1 MKNYIDTIFF
11 DLFGVL
17 IGINM
22 EVVINHISKSTNTPF
37 LTTKD
42 IIMGEPFM
50 KLERKEINF
59 TEYFNEISIHLPNN
73 SITINKLNSLWAN
86 PEIGELPI
94 ASEINELNK
103 KYKVWIITNTTEAHI
118 KKLKNE
124 FSFLYN
130 VNGIIT
136 SETAGF
142 QKPNY
147 KIFQYALDKSKS
159 NVTSSIFIDD
169 NLSNVNSAENLGI
182 ISHRYIDY
190 NQFLNFKHKYF

>member
-1 MKNYIDTIFF
+1 MKNNIDTIFF

-50 KLERKEINF
+50 KLERKEIDF
-59 TEYFNEISIHLPNN
+59 SEYFNEISIHLPTN
-73 SITINKLNSLWAN
+73 SITINELNNLWAN
-86 PEIGELPI
+86 SGIGELPI
-94 ASEINELNK
+94 TSEINALTE
-103 KYKVWIITNTTEAHI
+103 KYKIWIITNTTEAHI
-118 KKLKNE
+118 NKLKEE

-136 SETAGF
+136 SEAAGC
-142 QKPNY
+142 QKPNC

-159 NVTSSIFIDD
+159 DVTASIFIDD
-169 NLSNVNSAENLGI
+169 NYSNVNSAENFGMI
-182 ISHRYIDY
+182 AHRYTDY

>member
-17 IGINM
+17 VGINM

-50 KLERKEINF
+50 KLERKEIDF
-59 TEYFNEISIHLPNN
+59 TEYFNEISIYLPKN
-73 SITINKLNSLWAN
+73 SITINELNNLWVN
-86 PEIGELPI
+86 SGIGELPI

>member
-17 IGINM
+17 VGINM

-50 KLERKEINF
+50 KLERKEIDF
-59 TEYFNEISIHLPNN
+59 TEYFNEISIYLPKN
-73 SITINKLNSLWAN
+73 SITINKLNSLWVN
-86 PEIGELPI
+86 SEIGELPI
-94 ASEINELNK
+94 ASEINELTK

-169 NLSNVNSAENLGI
+169 NLSNVNSAENFGI

-190 NQFLNFKHKYF
+190 NQFLIFKHKYF

>member
-17 IGINM
+17 VGINM

-37 LTTKD
+37 STTKD

-50 KLERKEINF
+50 KLERKEIDF
-59 TEYFNEISIHLPNN
+59 TEYFNEISIYLPKN
-73 SITINKLNSLWAN
+73 SITINKLNSLWVN
-86 PEIGELPI
+86 SEIGELPI
-94 ASEINELNK
+94 ASEINELTK

-169 NLSNVNSAENLGI
+169 NLSNVNSAENFGI

-190 NQFLNFKHKYF
+190 NQFLIFKHKYF

>member
-22 EVVINHISKSTNTPF
+22 EVVINHISKATNTPF

-59 TEYFNEISIHLPNN
+59 IEYFNQISIHFPKN
-73 SITINKLNSLWAN
+73 SITINKLNRIWVNS
-86 PEIGELPI
+86 ETGELPI
-94 ASEINELNK
+94 ASEINELVE
-103 KYKVWIITNTTEAHI
+103 KYNIWIITNTTESHI
-118 KKLKNE
+118 KNLKQK

-136 SETAGF
+136 SETAGY

-147 KIFQYALDKSKS
+147 KIFSYALKKAKSDFA
-159 NVTSSIFIDD
+159 SSIFIDD
-169 NLSNVNSAENLGI
+169 NFSNVNSAESLGI

-190 NQFLNFKHKYF
+190 NQFLTFKHKYF